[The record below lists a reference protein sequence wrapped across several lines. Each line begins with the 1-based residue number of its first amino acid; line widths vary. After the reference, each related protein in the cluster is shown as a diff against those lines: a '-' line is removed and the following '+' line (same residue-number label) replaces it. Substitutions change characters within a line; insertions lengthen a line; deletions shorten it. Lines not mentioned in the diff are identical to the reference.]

1 MARAS
6 EKCSCGATIEV
17 SSDYDTRVRA
27 ALEEWRKGHQHT
39 PPAAKADP
47 ETTPE
52 HHPQGNN
59 FAATER
65 KGNSLEPYEMHA
77 GWRPDS
83 YGSIS
88 LKWHPKE
95 ES

>member
-1 MARAS
+1 MTNPNIRPA
-6 EKCSCGATIEV
+6 
-17 SSDYDTRVRA
+17 
-27 ALEEWRKGHQHT
+27 T
-39 PPAAKADP
+39 PPHSECDQRDWFARHGYMHQDMS
-47 ETTPE
+47 
-52 HHPQGNN
+52 HRLGDVRRCPQRAEGNN

-88 LKWHPKE
+88 LKWQPKA